1 MGEHVVVFK
10 LGGEK
15 YGVPISQV
23 KEIINFKPP
32 TVLPD
37 MADYFEGVINLRG
50 EVIPVINLAARF
62 SIAAEAG
69 ARGQIIVVEINEH
82 RVGLVVGEVT
92 EVVNL
97 PQDAVQQAPALVANI
112 TGYVYGIAQ
121 FNDSLMILLDLS
133 RVFSAEQLAALDKA
147 S

>member
-50 EVIPVINLAARF
+50 AVIPVINLAARF
-62 SIAAEAG
+62 GIAAEAG
-69 ARGQIIVVEINEH
+69 ARGQIIVVDICEH

-97 PQDAVQQAPALVANI
+97 PQEAVQQAPALVASI

-133 RVFSAEQLAALDKA
+133 RVFPAEQLAALDKA